1 MNEIRLYRDSDREQV
16 VALWKACEL
25 VVPWNVPEDDIAL
38 KLAYQ
43 PELFFVAERDGR
55 VVGSVMA
62 GYEGHRGQINYLS
75 VEPAL
80 QGSGL
85 GRELMEFA
93 EAKLRDLGAPKIN
106 LQVRSKNRE
115 VIAFY
120 ESLGYKSD
128 DTVNL
133 GKRLDGR

>member
-1 MNEIRLYRDSDREQV
+1 MIRVFREADRDAV
-16 VALWKACEL
+16 VALWNACDL
-25 VVPWNVPEDDIAL
+25 VVPWNVPEDDIAK
-38 KLAYQ
+38 KLAFQ
-43 PELFFVAERDGR
+43 PALFFVAEHAGE

-62 GYEGHRGQINYLS
+62 GYEGHRGQINYLA
-75 VEPAL
+75 VRPDL

-93 EAKLRDLGAPKIN
+93 ENRLRELAAPKIN
-106 LQVRSKNRE
+106 LQVRARNRG

-120 ESLGYKSD
+120 ESLGYSVD

-133 GKRLDGR
+133 GKRLDR